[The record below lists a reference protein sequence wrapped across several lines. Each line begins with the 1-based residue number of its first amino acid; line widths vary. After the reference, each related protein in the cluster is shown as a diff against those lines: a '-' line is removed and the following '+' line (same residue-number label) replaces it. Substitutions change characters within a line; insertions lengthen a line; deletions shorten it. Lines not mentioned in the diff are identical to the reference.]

1 MPFDLQRW
9 QDFKDSDPTTQ
20 WSYCILI
27 GAWFLGMLYCTNRS
41 YKRRMA
47 RRVAANPFYTTAD
60 EANVERKRA
69 TREMTL
75 RLRIARYYIEL
86 FCTGLFTLLTA
97 AMCWAVLTD
106 PETNFETALTVY
118 WYMPPL
124 PVLGLCAF
132 CLFWRDLK
140 RKRAELKVMAQE

>member
-1 MPFDLQRW
+1 MHDLLSGQS
-9 QDFKDSDPTTQ
+9 FSNSDATSQ
-20 WSYCILI
+20 SSYAII
-27 GAWFLGMLYCTNRS
+27 MGAWFLGMLYFTIRS

-47 RRVAANPFYTTAD
+47 KRLAANQFYTTAD
-60 EANVERKRA
+60 ETSVERKRA

-75 RLRIARYYIEL
+75 RLRIARYYVEL
-86 FCTGLFTLLTA
+86 FCSGLFTLLTA
-97 AMCWAVLTD
+97 AMNWAVLTD
-106 PETNFETALTVY
+106 PETNFATALTVY

-124 PVLGLCAF
+124 PILGLCAF